1 MSETRNERI
10 LYKMASEIG
19 NMMKVGIE
27 DIDRIVMHL
36 RGFSSNG
43 VNPVTYNLD
52 RFYKLVAKS
61 AARQK
66 QRRGIGYKIDLILS
80 KNERFIRDS
89 KDPGFVS
96 IKRPTFFSSNKFD

>member
-19 NMMKVGIE
+19 NMMKVGIA

-43 VNPVTYNLD
+43 INPVAYNLD
-52 RFYKLVAKS
+52 RFYKLVATS

-66 QRRGIGYKIDLILS
+66 QRRGIGYKIDLILT
-80 KNERFIRDS
+80 KNERFVRDA
-89 KDPGFVS
+89 KDPGFVP
-96 IKRPTFFSSNKFD
+96 IKKQTFFSSSKFD